1 MLQHVSESLS
11 FWMLNN
17 TPACTYT
24 TFCLPIHLLMDLGL
38 LPPFGYSELCCC
50 EHGYIKYFSL
60 PSGTYPEAG
69 LLDHTIIL
77 IFFEELPY
85 CYIKVS
91 KDNKITQKWS
101 VEETELKWHKV
112 ISLASLKL
120 IINIS
125 FGLGFSF
132 NSGYRVKM
140 VLFSKCPRPMITVSV
155 YWRMPV
161 GAIVEEEAGLSRRS
175 NWAAKQALMAVLPSL
190 AGDSGTK
197 IPCHIILCWA
207 ETAVYTPSLVT
218 GCGLSR
224 KEHDLEL
231 GDPLQLRWVLKPA
244 AGATSPSLKQN
255 LCGRS
260 PCPP

>member
-17 TPACTYT
+17 TPAYTYT
-24 TFCLPIHLLMDLGL
+24 TFCLPVHLLMDLGL

-69 LLDHTIIL
+69 LLDHTVILIL

-120 IINIS
+120 IINIF
-125 FGLGFSF
+125 FGLGFSLDLSLSF

-140 VLFSKCPRPMITVSV
+140 VLFLQVPEAHDNSLSLLENACGGHSGGGSRIEQK
-155 YWRMPV
+155 
-161 GAIVEEEAGLSRRS
+161 VELSCQAGIDG
-175 NWAAKQALMAVLPSL
+175 SL
-190 AGDSGTK
+190 AQPSRGLRNQNTLSHNSVLGRNSSLHTLVG
-197 IPCHIILCWA
+197 HWMWA
-207 ETAVYTPSLVT
+207 V
-218 GCGLSR
+218 
-224 KEHDLEL
+224 
-231 GDPLQLRWVLKPA
+231 
-244 AGATSPSLKQN
+244 
-255 LCGRS
+255 
-260 PCPP
+260 